1 MSYTYGF
8 FDAVDLGGGNFDRV
22 YSSAEFSHYWALLVG
37 DGVFGQPSTSLNVLA
52 MEPVAMRVKVAP
64 GTGWIKGH
72 YLTVPDNMDEVILV
86 PVANPSLPRID
97 SIIMALN
104 NADRDMKL
112 YLRSGT
118 AAASPKPVTL
128 QRDADV
134 WELELAQITVAAGAG
149 NIPQTAIKDMRP
161 DPNRCGIVTGLIDQF
176 DVSGFFT
183 AAQAS
188 FNEWFADIQNQ
199 LGEDVAGN
207 LLNLINQT
215 NQNLSNLSSHVDDS
229 IQGVNGQI
237 STLAY
242 DLYTLWMKSYY
253 MGEGNWSPP
262 VIGAKGM
269 AFDGFVDNSLVDT
282 SSTTATVDTTERK
295 VDFHLPISTKQRPSA
310 TFSPG
315 DPGVLENSI
324 NHSATTWSASWKG
337 SGKGNPTGK
346 TMAFKI
352 TFSEKQIVKGL
363 YLSAVGGGF
372 SQVTLLKTKASL
384 EGDSNYVEPIT
395 GTYAL
400 AYSDNSS
407 PSSQKTWSKDF
418 NFANPTPIKILQL
431 LFGARNTGGSGEFD
445 GNSVAV
451 YVNLYQDVSKAFSSK
466 SISLLTGG
474 IKAKMFISLI
484 NKDKLDLKLVFPQ
497 GEVVG
502 EVKSSRTDPMF
513 PQYTEYE
520 VDFDI
525 PSGYS
530 GGKVY
535 LSSIVPIVGTPIPS
549 IKRYGIY
556 VY

>member
-8 FDAVDLGGGNFDRV
+8 FDAVDLGSGNYDRV

-52 MEPVAMRVKVAP
+52 TTPVAMSVKVSP

-72 YLTVPDNMDEVILV
+72 YLTVPDNMDEVISV

-104 NADRDMKL
+104 NTDRDMKL
-112 YLRSGT
+112 YVRSGT
-118 AAASPKPVTL
+118 AAASPKAVTL

-149 NIPQTAIKDMRP
+149 NITQQAIKDMRP
-161 DPNRCGIVTGLIDQF
+161 DPDRCGIVTGLIDQF
-176 DVSGFFT
+176 DISGFLT

-188 FNEWFADIQNQ
+188 FDEWFEDVKSQ
-199 LGEDVAGN
+199 LGDDVAGN
-207 LLNLINQT
+207 LLNLIQGV
-215 NQNLSNLSSHVDDS
+215 SNDLSSFKTEVEEDF
-229 IQGVNGQI
+229 QGIDGQI
-237 STLAY
+237 SALAY

-253 MGEGNWSPP
+253 MGEGNWSPS

-269 AFDGFVDNSLVDT
+269 AFDGFVDKTLVDT
-282 SSTTATVDTTERK
+282 SDTTATVDITGRK
-295 VDFHLPISTKQRPSA
+295 VDFSLPVSTQQRPSA
-310 TFSPG
+310 TFSAG
-315 DPGVLENSI
+315 DPGVLENPI
-324 NHSATTWSASWKG
+324 NGSATSWSISWKG
-337 SGKGNPTGK
+337 SGSGDPLGSTR
-346 TMAFKI
+346 AFKI
-352 TFSEKQIVKGL
+352 TFNQKQIVKGI
-363 YLSAVGGGF
+363 YLSATGGNYTA
-372 SQVTLLKTKASL
+372 VTLLKTKASL

-395 GTYAL
+395 GTYTI
-400 AYSDNSS
+400 AYPDQS
-407 PSSQKTWSKDF
+407 KTWSRDF
-418 NFANPTPIKILQL
+418 NFSNPTAIKILQL
-431 LFGARNTGGSGEFD
+431 LFGARNTSGGGQFG

-451 YVNLYQDVSKAFSSK
+451 WVNIYQDVSKVFSSK
-466 SISLLTGG
+466 SISILTGG

-513 PQYTEYE
+513 SQYTEYE

-535 LSSIVPIVGTPIPS
+535 LSSIVPVVGTPVPS